1 MEPIFA
7 IWKPK
12 GPTSFRVI
20 AALRKL
26 TGEEKIGHAGTL
38 DPLAEGVMVI
48 GFGRTGT
55 KQLSEMV
62 AKEKEYE
69 ATIKLGYQSST
80 DDGEGS
86 ITQTKNQNPPSKEVI
101 TEAIQKFIGSIAQIP
116 PIHSAMKVGGKR
128 SYTLARQ
135 GKKFS
140 LPSRTVFVKDIKVI
154 DYSWPLLKIKV
165 TTGPGV
171 YIRSLARDIGNELT
185 TGGYLVGLVRT
196 RVGQFDRKACKNLE
210 LTFPQNKEALS
221 RQG

>member
-1 MEPIFA
+1 MESIFA

-20 AALRKL
+20 AAIRKL

-38 DPLAEGVMVI
+38 DPLAEGVMII
-48 GFGRTGT
+48 GFGRAGT

-80 DDGEGS
+80 DDGEGL
-86 ITQTKNQNPPSKEVI
+86 ITKTENQNPPTEEKI
-101 TEAIQKFIGSIAQIP
+101 TTIIRRFIGQIAQIP
-116 PIHSAMKVGGKR
+116 PIHSAMKINGKR
-128 SYTLARQ
+128 SYKLARQ
-135 GKKFS
+135 GKKFN
-140 LPSRTVFVKDIKVI
+140 LPSRTVLIKNI
-154 DYSWPLLKIKV
+154 EIINYSWPLLKIKV

-185 TGGYLVGLVRT
+185 TGGYLIALVRT
-196 RVGQFDRKACKNLE
+196 RVGQFDHEACKNLE
-210 LTFPQNKEALS
+210 LIFPQNRAEQLP
-221 RQG
+221 QE